1 MGYKMRLL
9 IITALL
15 LQSCTYL
22 TYTDTER
29 SFRVV
34 DLHPGG
40 ESISVQGALE
50 NLGTLDVNREHGSSE
65 KIVDAAVGL
74 GL

>member
-1 MGYKMRLL
+1 MRAMLL
-9 IITALL
+9 SCLL

-40 ESISVQGALE
+40 ESISVQATLDSI
-50 NLGTLDVNREHGSSE
+50 GTLDVNREQGSSAE
-65 KIVDAAVGL
+65 IVDAATGL